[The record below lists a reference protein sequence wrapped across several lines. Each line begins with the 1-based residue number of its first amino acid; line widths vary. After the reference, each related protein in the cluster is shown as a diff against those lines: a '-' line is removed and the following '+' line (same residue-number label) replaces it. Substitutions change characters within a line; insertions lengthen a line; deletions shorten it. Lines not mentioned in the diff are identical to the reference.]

1 MAQLETLFK
10 EVYQSNYLKVFRLC
24 LGYAKGDEMLASDLC
39 QEVFI
44 KVWENLASFRKEAA
58 IATWIY
64 RITVNT
70 CLIYFRNK
78 KSNDLSST
86 IHTIQDNSD
95 ENLHQT
101 KEKHL
106 NSLYAC
112 IDKLSKDNKSI
123 ILLELEGI
131 PQKEIAVIMGINHE
145 AIRVRIHRIKNELT
159 KCVKNDLI

>member
-1 MAQLETLFK
+1 MKHLETLFK
-10 EVYQSNYLKVFRLC
+10 EVYELNYAKVFRLC

-44 KVWENLASFRKEAA
+44 KVWENLPSFRKEAA

-70 CLIYFRNK
+70 CLLYFRNT
-78 KSNDLSST
+78 KSNST
-86 IHTIQDNSD
+86 LIHTNTIQDHSDDNS
-95 ENLHQT
+95 HQT
-101 KEKHL
+101 KEKNL

-112 IDKLSKDNKSI
+112 IDTLTKDNKSI

-131 PQKEIAVIMGINHE
+131 PQKEIAEIMGVNHE

-159 KCVKNDLI
+159 KCVQK

>member
-1 MAQLETLFK
+1 MKHLEILFK
-10 EVYQSNYLKVFRLC
+10 EVYRSNYPKVFRLC
-24 LGYAKGDEMLASDLC
+24 LGYARGDEMLASDLC

-44 KVWENLASFRKEAA
+44 KVWENLASFRKDAA

-78 KSNDLSST
+78 KRNPTSNNT
-86 IHTIQDNSD
+86 NTIQDNSD

-101 KEKHL
+101 KAKNL
-106 NSLYAC
+106 DSLYAC

-131 PQKEIAVIMGINHE
+131 PQKEIAAIMGINHE

-159 KCVKNDLI
+159 KCVKNDII